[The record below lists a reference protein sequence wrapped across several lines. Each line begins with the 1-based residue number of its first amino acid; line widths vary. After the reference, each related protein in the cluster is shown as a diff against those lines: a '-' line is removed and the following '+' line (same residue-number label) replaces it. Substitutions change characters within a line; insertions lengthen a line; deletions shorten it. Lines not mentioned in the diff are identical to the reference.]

1 MISLLMRLVMGKSS
15 NSFWIGLI
23 MLGAGAV
30 LAMGTAVMGIDL
42 GFFVTAIYYV
52 LIIGGVLKMVL
63 GAPDLIAG
71 TSSAPWSRQRATG
84 GYQSGKRWTPVY
96 MTGGPEYTSDGP
108 EYLSNGPASQ
118 TGGQRRTT
126 YLPAPAMAPPGRCW
140 LCRGKVKRGSPI
152 CLHCGAA
159 QSSTAQ
165 ESEASRIAGYGFDA
179 ARGYDSPAGQG
190 DPNDEDYMD
199 EYGDADGYDAPQ
211 RYPSPSGYDAPQRSA
226 SPSGY
231 DAPPRYAPPSRNEP
245 FRGAPDGRRPVRA
258 AMPPW
263 NLRPPM
269 PPWNPRPPAPR
280 PRPAGR
286 PPDPRG
292 GGRRD
297 QPPGGRWR

>member
-15 NSFWIGLI
+15 NSFWTGLI

-30 LAMGTAVMGIDL
+30 LAMGTAIMGIDL

-71 TSSAPWSRQRATG
+71 TSSAPWSRQRGPWSRPRTSG
-84 GYQSGKRWTPVY
+84 GYQTDGPWMPEY
-96 MTGGPEYTSDGP
+96 ITGGPANQTD
-108 EYLSNGPASQ
+108 GPASQ
-118 TGGQRRTT
+118 TGGQRRIT

-165 ESEASRIAGYGFDA
+165 ESEASRIAGYGFEA
-179 ARGYDSPAGQG
+179 ARGYDSPAGHG
-190 DPNDEDYMD
+190 DPNAEEYMG
-199 EYGDADGYDAPQ
+199 EYGDADEYDAPQ
-211 RYPSPSGYDAPQRSA
+211 QYPSPSGYDAPQRYA

-231 DAPPRYAPPSRNEP
+231 DAPPRYAPPGRNEP

-269 PPWNPRPPAPR
+269 PRS
-280 PRPAGR
+280 RPANR